1 MVYFTEIIISFTIK
15 KYSLWSAYYQ
25 VSTILWHYFWKAFC
39 SYIKNHFYLFSIVS
53 FSQFYFSFFFCSTV
67 SMSEISLQLIPMEG
81 SRVLLLT
88 PLQLHCQRYLT
99 LTAYNW
105 QNTLTHAYNLT
116 HVLIFIFILTES
128 YKPGRIIIIPI
139 FQRRMFEIKQTVK
152 CFQVL
157 SD

>member
-15 KYSLWSAYYQ
+15 KYSPWSAYYQ

-53 FSQFYFSFFFCSTV
+53 FSQFCIRFFFWSTV
-67 SMSEISLQLIPMEG
+67 SMSEISLQFIPMERF
-81 SRVLLLT
+81 RVL
-88 PLQLHCQRYLT
+88 QLKPQQQHCQRYVT

-105 QNTLTHAYNLT
+105 QNTLTHAHNLT
-116 HVLIFIFILTES
+116 HALIFIFILSEF
-128 YKPGRIIIIPI
+128 YEPDRIIIIPI
-139 FQRRMFEIKQTVK
+139 FQRRIFEIKQIVK
-152 CFQVL
+152 CFQAL